1 MSKLMTYIWV
11 STFYSFYGIITS
23 LFIHGPGVV
32 ITEDTVVTETG
43 AQENIQ
49 DFRALKFGI
58 LSSDFVLGETSVA
71 RDEVFSSSIHS
82 LKVRDNMV
90 LLVLNK
96 KIPNGLFRPI
106 CIPPLRYLEKMVKP
120 ISCEGDKARTIT
132 KVSIFFL

>member
-1 MSKLMTYIWV
+1 M
-11 STFYSFYGIITS
+11 YGIGRS
-23 LFIHGPGVV
+23 LFFHGPGVV
-32 ITEDTVVTETG
+32 IADDTVVTEIG
-43 AQENIQ
+43 AQENIE

-71 RDEVFSSSIHS
+71 RDEIFSSSIHS

-132 KVSIFFL
+132 KVSIKI